1 MEALRPTAE
10 GENDISDTVD
20 VGHGERLAADLAITD
35 PVDQNLAP
43 VEGLDA
49 VRQREADLADALVVH
64 EKSVR
69 RKQHNGK
76 TKEELKNLDK
86 VRQSAV
92 Q

>member
-1 MEALRPTAE
+1 
-10 GENDISDTVD
+10 
-20 VGHGERLAADLAITD
+20 
-35 PVDQNLAP
+35 
-43 VEGLDA
+43 